1 MNVTSLE
8 LKFADFELLHCYNA
22 LLKFLRGIS
31 CAETVQSR
39 NSQNKSHGKFRTFT
53 VCFRLTLVV
62 SSLSTA
68 VDRLVSGGLLGF
80 FKVGIAEAVRSGF
93 LAKPLAN
100 WAQLL

>member
-1 MNVTSLE
+1 M
-8 LKFADFELLHCYNA
+8 
-22 LLKFLRGIS
+22 
-31 CAETVQSR
+31 
-39 NSQNKSHGKFRTFT
+39 
-53 VCFRLTLVV
+53 V

-100 WAQLL
+100 CVQLL